1 MSSKAFLA
9 LSMDD
14 SGEVTEKNLLPEPEP
29 DEYCFTRMSISL
41 IAAISP
47 SFEIT
52 LKKASGQLCI
62 YCFNRI
68 FHPELFKNILS
79 VAADGID
86 ADGKGCCY
94 FFAGMPFSD
103 VS

>member
-1 MSSKAFLA
+1 MSSKALA
-9 LSMDD
+9 LPMDD
-14 SGEVTEKNLLPEPEP
+14 SCAVAEKHLLPEP

-41 IAAISP
+41 TAAISP

-86 ADGKGCCY
+86 ANGKGCCY

-103 VS
+103 IS